1 VQVYQVVDHRKEMG
15 VNQSYFSQ
23 TADGF
28 SMHLDVEKV
37 KNYDREKVI
46 ASLEQATKKLKKQL
60 KV

>member
-1 VQVYQVVDHRKEMG
+1 MG

-46 ASLEQATKKLKKQL
+46 ASLEKATQKLKKQL
-60 KV
+60 KT